1 MKMCSSSS
9 KTASSTSFRL
19 TIFSYFIYTFIFPQF
34 LLNFY
39 QTLATICFLLEKRKL
54 LFFLISMLVYRMF
67 TKVHNFSHNRHYT
80 LGILYNI
87 YDFVYHTHAILNV
100 VYFPFQLKLNINFSL
115 HSIHTKCN
123 KRSHFRFHVKLIFLY
138 NFLFNKFLLSH
149 KLLSI
154 NDYFHRHVY
163 HVFHYAI
170 LSKYL
175 NIVFNHYAKFY

>member
-67 TKVHNFSHNRHYT
+67 TKVPIIFLTIGIT
-80 LGILYNI
+80 LWASYITSMTLI
-87 YDFVYHTHAILNV
+87 TTHMLLNV
-100 VYFPFQLKLNINFSL
+100 VYFPFRFKLNISFSL

-163 HVFHYAI
+163 HVFHFAI
-170 LSKYL
+170 LSKFL